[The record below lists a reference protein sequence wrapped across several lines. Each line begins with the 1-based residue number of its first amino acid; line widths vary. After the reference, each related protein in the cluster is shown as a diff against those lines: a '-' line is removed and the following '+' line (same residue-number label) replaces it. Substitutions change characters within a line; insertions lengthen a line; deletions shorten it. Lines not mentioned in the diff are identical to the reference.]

1 MKNIEQLLSE
11 KPEYKAQLF
20 IRGYILTN
28 AALPRLNQFPFYDSF
43 TEHIFGDYTLRI
55 HKLQR
60 FAWCSTESSA
70 YLLIGNCVNPITGDI
85 SEQKIVET
93 IASFSDIE
101 NCNALR
107 YINELTGNFFLAE
120 IGAEGLR
127 MLTDS
132 AGMLFGCY
140 GSVKGKLYVSSHTQ
154 LIADVV
160 ELTKS
165 DYIKRLEN
173 YRFFYKYGLYFPGDL
188 TQYTELRRLLQN
200 HITSYDG
207 KQFAVKR
214 FYPVQALQITQTEK
228 EYDDLLKDVC
238 SIIHSTL
245 ACYARKYRNPA
256 ISLTGG
262 MDSKTTLACANG
274 LYDRYHYY
282 SYVTMAGDR
291 IDAEAAHI
299 ITRHLGLNHKIH
311 LVSESDKDYPDIEV
325 ERAVLEHN
333 NGGYH
338 VNENDVRKRS
348 YFRAFCSGGAGF
360 DSEVKSWVS
369 EIARAN
375 YCKKFGLKKLPQHL
389 TSRNM
394 TSMYKVFLSERRLSR
409 ETAKVFEEFIEKTG
423 FHRFPEGY
431 DESDMYLWE
440 FRYSA
445 WGGIVITSEHSYS
458 NEILIPYNNRLLLD
472 RMLQAPREKR
482 ITDEFHEDLI
492 RTANKAVAEPG
503 ITITNWNETKNR
515 MRIEKLYF
523 LINSRLP

>member
-70 YLLIGNCVNPITGDI
+70 YLLIGNCVNPMTGDV

-173 YRFFYKYGLYFPGDL
+173 YRFFYK
-188 TQYTELRRLLQN
+188 
-200 HITSYDG
+200 
-207 KQFAVKR
+207 
-214 FYPVQALQITQTEK
+214 
-228 EYDDLLKDVC
+228 
-238 SIIHSTL
+238 
-245 ACYARKYRNPA
+245 
-256 ISLTGG
+256 
-262 MDSKTTLACANG
+262 
-274 LYDRYHYY
+274 
-282 SYVTMAGDR
+282 
-291 IDAEAAHI
+291 
-299 ITRHLGLNHKIH
+299 
-311 LVSESDKDYPDIEV
+311 
-325 ERAVLEHN
+325 
-333 NGGYH
+333 
-338 VNENDVRKRS
+338 
-348 YFRAFCSGGAGF
+348 
-360 DSEVKSWVS
+360 
-369 EIARAN
+369 
-375 YCKKFGLKKLPQHL
+375 
-389 TSRNM
+389 
-394 TSMYKVFLSERRLSR
+394 
-409 ETAKVFEEFIEKTG
+409 
-423 FHRFPEGY
+423 
-431 DESDMYLWE
+431 
-440 FRYSA
+440 
-445 WGGIVITSEHSYS
+445 
-458 NEILIPYNNRLLLD
+458 
-472 RMLQAPREKR
+472 
-482 ITDEFHEDLI
+482 
-492 RTANKAVAEPG
+492 
-503 ITITNWNETKNR
+503 
-515 MRIEKLYF
+515 
-523 LINSRLP
+523 